1 MTIHDF
7 IFIGLFISLIIV
19 LTPIIGSYISLVF
32 REEKPFRLPILSY
45 IENAIY
51 KISRIDPHEQ
61 MHWKDYACAVLMMN
75 VLGIVFLFLIQI
87 FQNHLFLNPQH
98 FSKVSL
104 LSALNTAVSF
114 VTNTNWQTYAGETTM
129 SYFTQVFG
137 LTVQNFLSA
146 ATAISIVAA
155 LARGFVRETSG
166 TIGNFWSDL
175 VKSTLYI
182 LLPLSCIMAV
192 LLVQQGVVQ
201 TFSPYV
207 HAITLEGTQQ
217 TIPLGPAASQVAI
230 KQLGTNG
237 GGFFNTNSAHP
248 FENPT
253 PLTNFIQ
260 ILAIFLIPGA
270 LTYAFGKLIGS
281 TRQGWVLFST
291 MMIIFLIGLST
302 ALYAEYMHNP
312 LLQTAGSME
321 GKELRFGIS
330 GSTLFSVVT
339 TAASCGAVNCMH
351 ESLAPLTGLVTLF
364 NMMMGEVVFGG
375 VGSGLYGMVLFAI
388 IAVFI
393 AGLMVGRTPEYLG
406 KKIDVFEIKMAV
418 IGILTPSIVLL
429 LFSAVACTIRAGTNS
444 LAAQGPMG
452 LNEILYAFASTSNNN
467 GSAFGGLNATTSFY
481 TITTTLAML
490 VGRFATMIPVL
501 AIAGSLV
508 EKKSRPVTLGTFP
521 TDGVLF
527 LVLLIGTVFVIGA
540 LNFFPVLSIGPILEH
555 LLLISGKGL

>member
-1 MTIHDF
+1 MTTHDF
-7 IFIGLFISLIIV
+7 IFISLFVILIIA
-19 LTPIIGSYISLVF
+19 LTPVIGLYISLVF
-32 REEKPFRLPILSY
+32 REEKPFRLPILSF

-51 KISRIDPHEQ
+51 KISRIDQHEQ
-61 MHWKDYACAVLMMN
+61 MHWKNYAGAVLLLN
-75 VLGIVFLFLIQI
+75 VLGMVLLFLIQI
-87 FQNHLFLNPQH
+87 IQNHLFLNPQH
-98 FSKVSL
+98 FSKISP

-155 LARGFVRETSG
+155 LARGFVRQTGGS
-166 TIGNFWSDL
+166 IGNFWSDL

-182 LLPLSCIMAV
+182 LLPLSCIMAI
-192 LLVQQGVVQ
+192 LLVQQGTVQ

-237 GGFFNTNSAHP
+237 GGFFNANSAHP

-281 TRQGWVLFST
+281 TRQGLVLFST

-312 LLQTAGSME
+312 LLQTTGSME

-364 NMMMGEVVFGG
+364 NMMMGEVIFGG
-375 VGSGLYGMVLFAI
+375 VGSGLYGMVLYAI

-429 LFSAVACTIRAGTNS
+429 LFSAVACTIKAGTNS

-452 LNEILYAFASTSNNN
+452 LNEIIYAFASTSNNN

-481 TITTTLAML
+481 SITTTIAMFI
-490 VGRFATMIPVL
+490 GRFATMIPVI

-508 EKKSRPVTLGTFP
+508 AKKSRPVTLGTFP
-521 TDGVLF
+521 TDGILF
-527 LVLLIGTVFVIGA
+527 LVLLIGTVFIIGA